1 MRKITAIEAQKN
13 NPKRVNLYLDG
24 EFAFGLER
32 FVAAW
37 LTVGQAL
44 DEEKIAKLQA
54 DESGEKA
61 YQQAMLFLSYRARS
75 EAEIR
80 KNLEKH
86 QIPPAVLDETIQR
99 LREARL
105 VDDEQFAQ
113 SWVANRSEFRP
124 RSRRALA
131 VELKR
136 KGLAESAIKSA
147 TEAVDEKALAYAA
160 AQKRVRRLEGLEW
173 IEFRKKLGEFLARR
187 GFAYE
192 VIAPTV
198 KRLWDT
204 CPGGQRQGE
213 RAGQHETNFYNEEIS

>member
-24 EFAFGLER
+24 EFAFGLDR
-32 FVAAW
+32 FVAVW
-37 LTVGQAL
+37 LTVGQSL
-44 DEEKIAKLQA
+44 DEEKIAKLQTEDA
-54 DESGEKA
+54 GEKA

-75 EAEIR
+75 EAEVR

-86 QIPPAVLDETIQR
+86 EIPPAVMDDTIQR

-131 VELKR
+131 VELKQ

-147 TEAVDEKALAYAA
+147 TEAVDEESLAYAA
-160 AQKRVRRLEGLEW
+160 AQKRVHRLDGLEW
-173 IEFRKKLGEFLARR
+173 VEFRKKLSEFLARR

-198 KRLWDT
+198 KRLWAERD
-204 CPGGQRQGE
+204 GRQNI
-213 RAGQHETNFYNEEIS
+213 NFEDEEIP

>member
-1 MRKITAIEAQKN
+1 MKKITAIEAQKN
-13 NPKRVNLYLDG
+13 NPNRVNIYLDG
-24 EFAFGLER
+24 EFGFGLTKI
-32 FVAAW
+32 VAAW
-37 LTVGQAL
+37 LKVGQTV
-44 DEEKIAKLQA
+44 DEQRLEKLQA
-54 DESGEKA
+54 EEWREKA
-61 YQQAMLFLSYRARS
+61 YQQAMLFLGFRARS

-86 QIPPAVLDETIQR
+86 EFPPSVVDETVQR
-99 LREARL
+99 LREERL

-124 RSRRALA
+124 RSKRALS

-136 KGLAESAIKSA
+136 KGLAESAIRSA
-147 TEAVDEKALAYAA
+147 TEAVDEEALAFAA
-160 AQKRVRRLEGLEW
+160 AQKRVHRLEGLEW

-198 KRLWDT
+198 KRLWLERDGRQDT
-204 CPGGQRQGE
+204 
-213 RAGQHETNFYNEEIS
+213 TFDNEEIL